1 MGFMDKF
8 KGAKDSVTEKVSEV
22 VAEHGDKIE
31 AGLDKAAGFVDDKT
45 GGKYSDKIE
54 GATGKAKDVLGKV
67 EGDDPGND
75 TGPA

>member
-8 KGAKDSVTEKVSEV
+8 KGAKDSVTEKVGEV

-67 EGDDPGND
+67 EGDGPGND
-75 TGPA
+75 NGPA